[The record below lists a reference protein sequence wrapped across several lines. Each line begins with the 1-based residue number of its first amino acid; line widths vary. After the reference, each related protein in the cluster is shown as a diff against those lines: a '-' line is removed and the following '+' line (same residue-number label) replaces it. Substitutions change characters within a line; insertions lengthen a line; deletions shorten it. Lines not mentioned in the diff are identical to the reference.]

1 MKRIKISLSLFK
13 AVRNCSES
21 VYKSFVCFSI
31 FCRWFVFFVKVHR
44 PQIPTNEV
52 SLHCSKNTSFSW
64 SLVNRRDFKC
74 KHSVW
79 IRSTPP
85 PLKKAPMSGF
95 SILSSKLKPAWSK
108 IIIFTCLLYQGSIIP
123 QLQNWVTHY
132 EVTNRITNCFLNFSS
147 Q

>member
-21 VYKSFVCFSI
+21 VYKSFICFSI
-31 FCRWFVFFVKVHR
+31 FFRWFCVFR
-44 PQIPTNEV
+44 EGPQIPTNEV

-95 SILSSKLKPAWSK
+95 SILSSKLKPAWST
-108 IIIFTCLLYQGSIIP
+108 IIIFICLLYQGSIIP

-132 EVTNRITNCFLNFSS
+132 GVTNRITNCFLNFSS